1 MEITDK
7 NKVIGLGV
15 LIVLWTALIFF
26 RVYYG
31 EEQQRVPLKYVK
43 GKARVSRM
51 EATRGAKSDAVI
63 NFALLEKKGSIPLL
77 EKRNIFAPIP
87 SPLKPAPPKPKPAPP
102 PLPPEPPA
110 PPPEPVVVAPPP
122 PPLPPP
128 GPSPEELAAEQSR
141 MEIAR
146 FKYLGFLLKRGEKV
160 LFVARDKELF
170 IVREGETFVTDY
182 YLKEATRD
190 YVIIE
195 DRTTGISGRL
205 EPLGRK

>member
-15 LIVLWTALIFF
+15 LIVLWAALVFF

-102 PLPPEPPA
+102 P
-110 PPPEPVVVAPPP
+110 EPVVVAPPP
-122 PPLPPP
+122 PPPSPP

-146 FKYLGFLLKRGEKV
+146 FKYLGFLFKRGEKV

>member
-1 MEITDK
+1 MEITEK

-15 LIVLWTALIFF
+15 LIVFWAAIIFF

-51 EATRGAKSDAVI
+51 EAIRGAKSDAVI
-63 NFALLEKKGSIPLL
+63 NFALLEKRGSIPLL
-77 EKRNIFAPIP
+77 EKRNIFAPVP
-87 SPLKPAPPKPKPAPP
+87 SPLKSAPPKPKPA
-102 PLPPEPPA
+102 PPA
-110 PPPEPVVVAPPP
+110 PPPEPVVVAP

-141 MEIAR
+141 RDIAR
-146 FKYLGFLLKRGEKV
+146 FKYLGFLLKRGEKI

-170 IVREGETFVTDY
+170 IIREGETFVTDY

-195 DRTTGISGRL
+195 DRTTGVSGRL